1 MTDPQL
7 PTAILDLIGTPG
19 DEFRQVCVNQWA
31 TYADATRQQF
41 VDCAPVTSESAAAVA
56 GFVGATLRA
65 ELMILEAHKTF
76 LRDLEVARDNRI
88 AFLEGEI
95 ARIDAE
101 SSDSGQ

>member
-1 MTDPQL
+1 MTIP
-7 PTAILDLIGTPG
+7 ASILDLIGTPG

-76 LRDLEVARDNRI
+76 LRDLEIARDNRI

-95 ARIDAE
+95 ARSEQGE
-101 SSDSGQ
+101 SSASGQ